1 VKSKEFVV
9 AGATLTLVTYVLA
22 LSLVG
27 QVLSAVQTS
36 RTVSNAGTVKT
47 IGVGVY
53 WDDGCANP
61 LSSVDWGVL
70 EPGSSENVSCYIRNE
85 GSSVSTLSMY
95 TSNWSP
101 SNASGYLSLSWDYG
115 GQSIDVDEVV
125 QVTYTLSVD
134 ASIEGITSFSFDIT
148 IVGSG

>member
-36 RTVSNAGTVKT
+36 RTVSNAGTVKA

-53 WDDGCANP
+53 WNNECTDP
-61 LSSVDWGVL
+61 LSSIDWGIL
-70 EPGSSENVSCYIRNE
+70 EPGSSKNVTCYIRNE
-85 GSSVSTLSMY
+85 GNSVSTLSMY
-95 TSNWSP
+95 ASNWNP
-101 SNASGYLSLSWDYG
+101 SNASDYLTLSWDYG
-115 GQSIDVDEVV
+115 GQSINPEDVA
-125 QVTYTLSVD
+125 QVTFKLSVD
-134 ASIEGITSFSFDIT
+134 ASIDGITSFSFDIT